1 MNAETERQRIE
12 KQCAIHGVSISLY
25 DKLEE
30 IVAKYWYDT
39 EYQHIDKQD
48 HKKATES
55 RERFRKWFEDNIDD
69 FLKQ

>member
-30 IVAKYWYDT
+30 IVAKYWYYT

-48 HKKATES
+48 HK
-55 RERFRKWFEDNIDD
+55 
-69 FLKQ
+69 